1 MMKAQSSLI
10 HNCILATLLSS
21 AMIGATPVYQVE
33 RAFGK
38 EQMTSPPTSIT
49 VDAKDQV
56 LVLLANGT
64 VLTYDVAGKPAGSF
78 KAEMKPSPTA
88 MAVADGKV
96 YLLSSETKAVTR
108 GFQGPK
114 VARGGPVGVKCAV
127 FTGAGAKQSE
137 FALPGVVSAADA
149 HFIGGQLAVGDL
161 RKSQIVF
168 YQLSGTEAKE
178 TRKIDKVFRLCCG
191 IFDFCPTADG
201 KSLLAANLGA
211 FKVQTFTDGV
221 KAAEFGARGEKLEE
235 FTGCCNPVN
244 VAALADG
251 SLVTVEKSPTRVKV
265 YDKDG
270 KDPKVV
276 EGLGELVEGC
286 STIPVAVDSKGA
298 LFLASRT
305 KSCVVKCV
313 AGTVPAAP

>member
-1 MMKAQSSLI
+1 M
-10 HNCILATLLSS
+10 LATLLLSS
-21 AMIGATPVYQVE
+21 GLVAAAPAYQVE

-38 EQMTSPPTSIT
+38 EQMTSPPTAIT
-49 VDAKDQV
+49 VDGKDQV

-64 VLTYDVAGKPAGSF
+64 VLTYDGAGKPVGSF

-96 YLLSSETKAVTR
+96 YLFSSETKTVTR
-108 GFQGPK
+108 EFQGRK
-114 VARGGPVGVKCAV
+114 VAMMEPIGVKCAV
-127 FTGAGAKQSE
+127 FTGAGAKESE
-137 FALPGVVSAADA
+137 FTLPGVVSAADA
-149 HFIGGQLAVGDL
+149 HFIGGQLAVGDI
-161 RKSQIVF
+161 RKSQVVF
-168 YQLSGTEAKE
+168 YQLNGAGATE

-201 KSLLAANLGA
+201 RSLVAANLGA

-286 STIPVAVDSKGA
+286 STIPVAVDGKGA

-313 AGTVPAAP
+313 AGGAPAAP